1 MALSRIWVSMICVA
15 LVFGAASGRGAQLGA
30 AAAQGVQQA
39 VDFCL
44 TVGGMICLWSGVM
57 ELMRRCGIAGG
68 LSRLLRPV
76 LRRLFPHAARDAQA
90 LNALSMNV
98 SANLLGLGNAA
109 TPAGVRAAQAM
120 ARELR
125 GDAASDELCLLV
137 VLNTASIQLLPVT
150 IAAVREAAGAAVPFD
165 IRLYNITGQKA
176 ILSVLMMLV
185 SQGADYT
192 SLFHA
197 FPYRTPISRSF
208 TAQELLDALAHEDE
222 SGYTHHLLRSASG
235 ANLCEGLRVSALC
248 GVLTG
253 TDVFSALTDGA
264 RDGLKTVMRIFPA
277 LVALL
282 TAVSMLRASGALEAL
297 TRLCAP
303 ILARLGIPPETA
315 MLLLVRPISGSGALA
330 AASDIIQTYGADS
343 RIGRTAAVM
352 LGSTE
357 TTFYVL
363 AVYFG
368 ACGIRHSRWAIPA
381 AIVADVTG
389 FVTAAALVR
398 CLWGT

>member
-15 LVFGAASGRGAQLGA
+15 LAFGAASGRGAQLGA

-90 LNALSMNV
+90 LDAQALDALSMNV

-165 IRLYNITGQKA
+165 ILPA
-176 ILSVLMMLV
+176 VWVSSLCSV
-185 SQGADYT
+185 
-192 SLFHA
+192 
-197 FPYRTPISRSF
+197 
-208 TAQELLDALAHEDE
+208 TA
-222 SGYTHHLLRSASG
+222 
-235 ANLCEGLRVSALC
+235 GL
-248 GVLTG
+248 LTG
-253 TDVFSALTDGA
+253 KV
-264 RDGLKTVMRIFPA
+264 
-277 LVALL
+277 
-282 TAVSMLRASGALEAL
+282 
-297 TRLCAP
+297 
-303 ILARLGIPPETA
+303 LARIWP
-315 MLLLVRPISGSGALA
+315 
-330 AASDIIQTYGADS
+330 
-343 RIGRTAAVM
+343 
-352 LGSTE
+352 
-357 TTFYVL
+357 
-363 AVYFG
+363 
-368 ACGIRHSRWAIPA
+368 
-381 AIVADVTG
+381 
-389 FVTAAALVR
+389 
-398 CLWGT
+398 